1 MWNHKLLAVTAMF
14 ILTSLAGT
22 AWYAYSSGKQSG
34 MLHTQTRWDA
44 ERLAQQQAILET
56 QQKARETEQALQA
69 QVDKI
74 KRESADEKRRIAA
87 QYERT
92 IDGLRNR
99 PEARAGATG
108 VPEGARAGVGCTG
121 SGLSRPDGEFL
132 SWYAAQ
138 AARTQ
143 AALKSCIAAYNST
156 RREIN
161 EGAP

>member
-1 MWNHKLLAVTAMF
+1 MWNPKLWAVSAIL

-22 AWYAYSSGKQSG
+22 AWYSYSSGRQSG
-34 MLHTQTRWDA
+34 MSQIQTRWDA
-44 ERLAQQQAILET
+44 ERLAQQEAVIQA

-74 KRESADEKRRIAA
+74 KRESASEKRRIAA

-92 IDGLRNR
+92 IAGLRNR

-108 VPEGARAGVGCTG
+108 VPEGANPGVGCTG
-121 SGLSRPDGEFL
+121 AGLSKPDGEFL
-132 SWYAAQ
+132 GWLAEQ

-143 AALKSCIAAYNST
+143 AALKACQLAYEQVRLANT
-156 RREIN
+156 
-161 EGAP
+161 P